1 MDIKIGEKIAAFRR
15 QKGMTQEQLA
25 DQLGISAPAVS
36 KWETDNSYPDITLL
50 CPLARALGTNV
61 DTLLQFEEN
70 LTEQES
76 AEKVNA
82 VMQAAMQDGYEAAEP
97 MLSKLLHEYP
107 NSVSLK
113 FHAAVVWNVFR
124 VYFPSADDE
133 TKKRWT
139 DFTKDLLTK
148 VRLSRDENYW
158 QTATLQ
164 LAGIALGEGETAQ
177 AEMLLNELPDHTVD
191 ATMVWSGLYL
201 KKDEP
206 QEALKTVQKRMYV
219 LVRQLLSCLAVLM
232 NPKIVPDIDQELEIC
247 RAYQA
252 VDELFGCGG
261 LYDGQFLEVYLRA
274 GRLREAADC
283 LVRYIDA
290 ATGMASLPKK
300 SLFSPGL
307 EIKDAQPA
315 MTKELRRIL
324 LQGLE
329 EQQEYKQ
336 LMEYPKCV
344 KAVEKLKS
352 SL

>member
-1 MDIKIGEKIAAFRR
+1 MDMKIGEKIAAFRR
-15 QKGMTQEQLA
+15 QKGMTQDQLA

-76 AEKVNA
+76 SEKMNA
-82 VMQAAMQDGYEAAEP
+82 VMETAMKEGCEKAES
-97 MLSKLLHEYP
+97 MMSKLLHEYP
-107 NSVSLK
+107 NSTALK
-113 FHAAVVWNVFR
+113 FHAAVVCNVFR
-124 VYFPSADDE
+124 VYFPAADDE
-133 TKKRWT
+133 TKKRWA
-139 DFTKDLLTK
+139 DLTKDLLTK
-148 VRLSRDENYW
+148 VRLSKDEDYW

-164 LAGIALGEGETAQ
+164 LAGIALGEDETAQ
-177 AEMLLNELPDHTVD
+177 AEMLLNELPEHTVD
-191 ATMVWSGLYL
+191 ATMTWSNLYL

-206 QEALKTVQKRMYV
+206 EEALKTIQKRMYV
-219 LVRQLLSCLAVLM
+219 LVQQLQSCLALLM

-247 RAYQA
+247 EVYKA
-252 VDELFGCGG
+252 VCELFGCGG
-261 LYDGQFLEVYLRA
+261 LYDGLFLEIYFRS
-274 GRLREAADC
+274 GRWEEAADC

-290 ATGMASLPKK
+290 VTGRAVLPKK

-307 EIKDAQPA
+307 SLKDAQPA
-315 MTKELRRIL
+315 MTKEMRRLL

-329 EQQEYKQ
+329 GQQEYEQ
-336 LMEYPKCV
+336 LMKYPKCV
-344 KAVEKLKS
+344 EAVEKLRA